1 MFTCRRTLL
10 SQIYSSSTNST
21 TYGNIPTELASLI
34 SIATTATATRAR
46 PRVRQHSKPKVT
58 TNTANSRY
66 VQQSRYASTRA
77 RYMPIQASFPE
88 PGPSASKH
96 SEPLRSSPNSKSRT
110 GKGAWIWKGKGKEGK
125 EKVTIPSRSSLD
137 EARVTLEEYL
147 RRRGDTSE
155 KRRASGN
162 FSTQDPTVFGK
173 SKAKRTQRSVKRDK
187 GKEKASE
194 PEKTEHFTMTLQDY
208 HSLITEAWQA
218 KNDRALNWLIWDVL
232 ELPLLGMQEELQ
244 YSPNPLL
251 ATVTEDTPS
260 ISSSLSTDSTASAPL
275 YHAPGY
281 EELPKDG
288 VLPQLNMNSIP
299 DMQLNIPPHLDLPP
313 LESPSSSF
321 SSSQSFSG
329 AFSTSSSRPSQ
340 AVNPDIYTST
350 HTFLHHL
357 VFSLDL
363 SRLWGKTALG
373 ILQALSSTFTV
384 TLRSTSTTTSTSF
397 SSNDPYGTRTW
408 IDSLP
413 HRRFRWLV
421 VQLCTRLHPKEA
433 YSDPGEKSARA
444 TPMTKDFTDETQNLV
459 EEGVEET
466 DLALLRL
473 VYPRVLRHMVDLP
486 LSEHADINKK
496 GAPDA
501 VYVAFMVLRRLLQLR
516 PVSGEESRVPKE
528 AIDLFSQLLQVGWV
542 PVEAVYSMPE
552 SESSA
557 DEEQQQERLRTI
569 LSMTLARACVRW
581 DFRML
586 GMKVLDA
593 MLIPLAPSLTRSRF
607 ATLGSPH
614 SEEWSSSIDTSLV
627 DLIPLT
633 QDVLY
638 ASLVSPRPS
647 EFRACVGLIKRLC
660 TLAAQEIEGVGVED
674 VGLEGL
680 IRTCYIVGMQNR
692 FTNDCV
698 GLYAFTRGYGH
709 SEIQAPQPQGR
720 RLAGP
725 PGQVVLWMFKAI
737 VEDGVGARPEA
748 SPHAIK
754 VTGGAQSWLAR
765 ELACEVA
772 GIPSTTQP
780 FNTEPSGVPPPPPI
794 FLPAPNRAE
803 FIALAASQGF
813 AGATRVLYTRYSKG
827 KDRALVVGSPGVLTR
842 AVGCFESVRRT
853 QEAKAGRKGV
863 ISHSGTREEGKD
875 LPLEGDCEGELL
887 DTQVYREREQDLRMF
902 LDHIINSYVEV
913 YIPLEDAKHE
923 VITSLARAYFIVGK
937 VKEGFDAF
945 KVLLQRNE
953 VPDMHDMNTALT
965 VLAED
970 SPRSAAKLV
979 YRMVAR
985 GIQPDTVTLG
995 ILLKWGLAHGDK
1007 ELVRDVLSQWGHL
1020 GLDMKGVDMWIRG
1033 SIKQAGGKK
1042 EAVRDAYELL
1052 RDLPG
1057 QGHGIARNVGLGKY
1071 LVFCALR
1078 AGDVMLGRAVF
1089 RDLVCTTGDRE
1100 MEFMRQIL
1108 KINK

>member
-1 MFTCRRTLL
+1 M
-10 SQIYSSSTNST
+10 
-21 TYGNIPTELASLI
+21 A
-34 SIATTATATRAR
+34 
-46 PRVRQHSKPKVT
+46 
-58 TNTANSRY
+58 
-66 VQQSRYASTRA
+66 
-77 RYMPIQASFPE
+77 
-88 PGPSASKH
+88 
-96 SEPLRSSPNSKSRT
+96 
-110 GKGAWIWKGKGKEGK
+110 
-125 EKVTIPSRSSLD
+125 
-137 EARVTLEEYL
+137 
-147 RRRGDTSE
+147 
-155 KRRASGN
+155 
-162 FSTQDPTVFGK
+162 
-173 SKAKRTQRSVKRDK
+173 
-187 GKEKASE
+187 
-194 PEKTEHFTMTLQDY
+194 
-208 HSLITEAWQA
+208 
-218 KNDRALNWLIWDVL
+218 
-232 ELPLLGMQEELQ
+232 
-244 YSPNPLL
+244 
-251 ATVTEDTPS
+251 
-260 ISSSLSTDSTASAPL
+260 
-275 YHAPGY
+275 
-281 EELPKDG
+281 
-288 VLPQLNMNSIP
+288 
-299 DMQLNIPPHLDLPP
+299 
-313 LESPSSSF
+313 
-321 SSSQSFSG
+321 
-329 AFSTSSSRPSQ
+329 
-340 AVNPDIYTST
+340 
-350 HTFLHHL
+350 
-357 VFSLDL
+357 
-363 SRLWGKTALG
+363 
-373 ILQALSSTFTV
+373 
-384 TLRSTSTTTSTSF
+384 
-397 SSNDPYGTRTW
+397 
-408 IDSLP
+408 
-413 HRRFRWLV
+413 
-421 VQLCTRLHPKEA
+421 
-433 YSDPGEKSARA
+433 
-444 TPMTKDFTDETQNLV
+444 
-459 EEGVEET
+459 
-466 DLALLRL
+466 
-473 VYPRVLRHMVDLP
+473 
-486 LSEHADINKK
+486 
-496 GAPDA
+496 
-501 VYVAFMVLRRLLQLR
+501 LRRLLQLR
-516 PVSGEESRVPKE
+516 SVSEEESRVPKE
-528 AIDLFSQLLQVGWV
+528 AIDLFTQLLQGGWV

-593 MLIPLAPSLTRSRF
+593 MLIPLAPPLTRSRF
-607 ATLGSPH
+607 AASGFPH
-614 SEEWSSSIDTSLV
+614 SEEWSSSVETSLT

-660 TLAAQEIEGVGVED
+660 TLAALDIED

-680 IRTCYIVGMQNR
+680 IRTCYTVGMQNR
-692 FTNDCV
+692 FMNDCV

-709 SEIQAPQPQGR
+709 SKTQAPQPQGR

-725 PGQVVLWMFKAI
+725 PGQVVLWMFKTI

-754 VTGGAQSWLAR
+754 VPGGAQSWLAR

-780 FNTEPSGVPPPPPI
+780 FDEEPTGVPPPPPI

-813 AGATRVLYTRYSKG
+813 AGVTRVLYTRYAKG

-842 AVGCFESVRRT
+842 AVGCFENVRRT

-863 ISHSGTREEGKD
+863 ISRSGARKERKD
-875 LPLEGDCEGELL
+875 LPLEGDYQGELL
-887 DTQVYREREQDLRMF
+887 DTQVYREREQDLRVF
-902 LDHIINSYVEV
+902 LDHIIDSYVKV
-913 YIPLEDAKHE
+913 YLPLEDAKHE

-979 YRMVAR
+979 SRMVAR

-995 ILLKWGLAHGDK
+995 ILLKWGLAHNDK

-1033 SIKQAGGKK
+1033 SIEQAGGKK